1 MVTAL
6 NPTESGKPP
15 WYWGP
20 PEYEY
25 STAMGGGGGP
35 ARGDIPS
42 TRPLYSEA
50 SELCAEDPA
59 LATLSLRRMA
69 AATASAETQ
78 LMASMYRCPDSS
90 TAAAASWWEPEPEP
104 PASLPEAGKR
114 KTRSLAEPSG
124 AAAASFSYSSIMF
137 S

>member
-6 NPTESGKPP
+6 NPTDSGKPP

-25 STAMGGGGGP
+25 SAATGGGGGP

-90 TAAAASWWEPEPEP
+90 TAAVASWWEPEP

>member
-1 MVTAL
+1 VATDA
-6 NPTESGKPP
+6 
-15 WYWGP
+15 
-20 PEYEY
+20 
-25 STAMGGGGGP
+25 GGGGT

-42 TRPLYSEA
+42 TRPLYSDA

-59 LATLSLRRMA
+59 LATLSFRRM
-69 AATASAETQ
+69 ASAETR

-90 TAAAASWWEPEPEP
+90 TAAAARWWDPEPPPPEPEP
-104 PASLPEAGKR
+104 QPAASVPEAGKR

-124 AAAASFSYSSIMF
+124 AAAASFSYSSIML